1 MAMMYGTPMPPADR
15 SQWLEPRERVLWR
28 GKPAVDRRLRTRLWA
43 RVGFGVAAIFIVGP
57 LIDRSF
63 YGSNLILAVV
73 GGIIAL
79 GAVLYVPR
87 YMRNLANMEYFVTS
101 RRAVVVGGRNP
112 ASPRVTWVLLDVDKI
127 RIKRRRDGSADF
139 DWGRCSG
146 RISDGESPLVQIGQ
160 ALGFVDRSDKERV
173 TFVEIRQPDPLFS
186 AIRGGRAALG
196 LPTGFD

>member
-1 MAMMYGTPMPPADR
+1 M
-15 SQWLEPRERVLWR
+15 
-28 GKPAVDRRLRTRLWA
+28 
-43 RVGFGVAAIFIVGP
+43 FIVGP
-57 LIDRSF
+57 LIDSSF
-63 YGSNLILAVV
+63 YGTNLIFALV

-79 GAVLYVPR
+79 GTVLYVPR
-87 YMRNLANMEYFVTS
+87 YMRNLANTEYFVTS

-112 ASPRVTWVLLDVDKI
+112 KSPRVTWALLDVNRI
-127 RIKRRRDGSADF
+127 RIKRRRDGSVDF

-160 ALGFVDRSDKERV
+160 ALGFVNRSDKEKV
-173 TFVEIRQPDPLFS
+173 TFVEIHQPEPLFS